1 MANLTHHNHRNN
13 IQKNIS
19 DFSNRKK
26 KVYHLEIQ
34 FSRYTFFK
42 EVKGTFEGYLMA
54 ITLKFFNFLK

>member
-26 KVYHLEIQ
+26 EGVPFGDSILQAHL
-34 FSRYTFFK
+34 
-42 EVKGTFEGYLMA
+42 L
-54 ITLKFFNFLK
+54 